1 MKIDKENMDAL
12 EKLLLVML
20 GNVTKGKDLVAQ
32 EHAIDVSLKLSQL
45 LLNLKSMQGADTQEA
60 LMEKMQDI
68 DFSNIDINNMLQG
81 IMKGEM

>member
-20 GNVTKGKDLVAQ
+20 GNVTKGRDLVAQ

-81 IMKGEM
+81 IMKGGM

>member
-20 GNVTKGKDLVAQ
+20 GNVTKGTYLVAQ

>member
-20 GNVTKGKDLVAQ
+20 GNATKGTDLVAQ

>member
-1 MKIDKENMDAL
+1 MKIDKENMDAI
-12 EKLLLVML
+12 EKLFLVML
-20 GNVTKGKDLVAQ
+20 GNITNGNDLVAK

-45 LLNLKSMQGADTQEA
+45 LLNIKSMQGADTQEA

>member
-20 GNVTKGKDLVAQ
+20 GNATKGKDLVAQ

-68 DFSNIDINNMLQG
+68 DFSKLDINNMLQG

>member
-12 EKLLLVML
+12 EKLFLVML
-20 GNVTKGKDLVAQ
+20 GNVTKGTDLVAK

>member
-20 GNVTKGKDLVAQ
+20 GNITNGKDLVAQ
-32 EHAIDVSLKLSQL
+32 EHVIDVSLKLSQL

>member
-1 MKIDKENMDAL
+1 MKIDKENMDAI

-20 GNVTKGKDLVAQ
+20 GNITNGNDLVAK

-45 LLNLKSMQGADTQEA
+45 LLNIKSMQGADTQEA

>member
-12 EKLLLVML
+12 EKCLLVML
-20 GNVTKGKDLVAQ
+20 GNATKGRDLVAQ

-68 DFSNIDINNMLQG
+68 DFSKLDINNMLQG

>member
-20 GNVTKGKDLVAQ
+20 GNITNGKDLVAN
-32 EHAIDVSLKLSQL
+32 EHAIAVSLKLSQL
-45 LLNLKSMQGADTQEA
+45 LLNIKSMQGADTQEA

>member
-12 EKLLLVML
+12 EKLLFVML
-20 GNVTKGKDLVAQ
+20 GNVTKGRDLVAQ

>member
-20 GNVTKGKDLVAQ
+20 GNVTKGTNLVAQ

>member
-20 GNVTKGKDLVAQ
+20 GNVTKGRDLVAQ

>member
-20 GNVTKGKDLVAQ
+20 GNATKGTDLVAQ

-68 DFSNIDINNMLQG
+68 DFSKLDINNMLQG

>member
-20 GNVTKGKDLVAQ
+20 GNVTKGTDLVAQ

>member
-1 MKIDKENMDAL
+1 MDAL

>member
-1 MKIDKENMDAL
+1 MDAL

-20 GNVTKGKDLVAQ
+20 GNVTKGRDLVAQ

>member
-12 EKLLLVML
+12 EKLLLVMR
-20 GNVTKGKDLVAQ
+20 GNVTKGTDLAAR

>member
-20 GNVTKGKDLVAQ
+20 GNVTKGTDLVAK

-45 LLNLKSMQGADTQEA
+45 LLNIKSMQGADTQEA

>member
-1 MKIDKENMDAL
+1 MKIDKKNMDAL

-20 GNVTKGKDLVAQ
+20 GNVTNGKDLVAR